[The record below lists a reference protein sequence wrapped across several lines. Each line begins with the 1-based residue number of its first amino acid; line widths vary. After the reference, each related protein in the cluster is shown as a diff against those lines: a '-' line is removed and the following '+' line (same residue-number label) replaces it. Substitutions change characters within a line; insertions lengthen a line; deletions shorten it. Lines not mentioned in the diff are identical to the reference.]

1 MNKIEIIDI
10 IKYIYSNYEYEY
22 SLLDVKDE
30 YLIKI
35 YCKDADYGVFLK
47 YKSENKP
54 ELYEIFY
61 NIIKGVE
68 EEEMKK
74 NMRRLEKIINI
85 PLDNFKEKILKLDL

>member
-22 SLLDVKDE
+22 SILDSKDE

-47 YKSENKP
+47 YKSDNKP

-61 NIIKGVE
+61 NIIKGGE
-68 EEEMKK
+68 DEEMKK
-74 NMRRLEKIINI
+74 NMRRLENIINI
-85 PLDNFKEKILKLDL
+85 PREDFIDKILKLDL